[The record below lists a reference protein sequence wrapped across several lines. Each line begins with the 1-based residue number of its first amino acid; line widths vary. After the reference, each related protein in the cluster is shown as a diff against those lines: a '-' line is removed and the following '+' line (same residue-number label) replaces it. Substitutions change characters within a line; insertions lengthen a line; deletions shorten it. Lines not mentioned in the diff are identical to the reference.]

1 MAQLGRSIDELK
13 VDGFEELPRSGG
25 KEGFSEQKESLLGTN
40 TASLDDDEIILN
52 NTVVRET
59 TQRSDVLLS
68 DIGISGGV
76 VLGSSSLAL
85 ADSVDLLVQLGS
97 VEVSGLT
104 SSGNTPG
111 NSSGMPSSD
120 TSDLSVTSVGLL
132 LQVSHTPSLDDSSES
147 LTLGNTEDIEDLIL
161 SEDVVNSDL
170 LLEESMGEG
179 NLIGNASSVDLDLED
194 VVLLLSEVLE
204 QVVLGVDD
212 GSDNSAV
219 LLDSVELGLNS
230 LGILGGFSLVSGE
243 GFSLGVD
250 PVLVEPSKGA
260 LIEMVGPDG
269 GKGSKTSWGLDV
281 SNQTNNLERRGFN
294 DGDGFNFL
302 LLIEFSLGSVDISE
316 DVGHTSLESSKGGE
330 VRSLRGII
338 PRERSYL
345 SPVVGGSLSGKET
358 KMTLSGATVFSVG
371 HSMVKK

>member
-1 MAQLGRSIDELK
+1 MR
-13 VDGFEELPRSGG
+13 
-25 KEGFSEQKESLLGTN
+25 ES
-40 TASLDDDEIILN
+40 
-52 NTVVRET
+52 
-59 TQRSDVLLS
+59 TQWGDVLLS
-68 DIGISGGV
+68 DISIGGGV

-147 LTLGNTEDIEDLIL
+147 LTLGDSEDIKDLVL
-161 SEDVVNSDL
+161 TENVVNSDF

-204 QVVLGVDD
+204 EVVLSVND
-212 GSDNSAV
+212 GSDNSAI
-219 LLDSVELGLNS
+219 LLDSVELGFNS
-230 LGILGGFSLVSGE
+230 LGILGRFRLVSGE

-250 PVLVEPSKGA
+250 PVLVEPSKGS
-260 LIEMVGPDG
+260 LVEVVGPDG
-269 GKGSKTSWGLDV
+269 GKGSKSSWSLDV
-281 SNQTNNLERRGFN
+281 SNQTNNLQRRGFN

-302 LLIEFSLGSVDISE
+302 LLIEFSFGSVDISE
-316 DVGHTSLESSKGGE
+316 DMGHSSLESSKGGE
-330 VRSLRGII
+330 VRSL
-338 PRERSYL
+338 
-345 SPVVGGSLSGKET
+345 
-358 KMTLSGATVFSVG
+358 
-371 HSMVKK
+371 

>member
-25 KEGFSEQKESLLGTN
+25 EEGFSEQKESLLGTN
-40 TASLDDDEIILN
+40 TASLDDDEIILD

-68 DIGISGGV
+68 DISIGGGV
-76 VLGSSSLAL
+76 VLGASSLAL

-111 NSSGMPSSD
+111 DSSGMPGSD

-147 LTLGNTEDIEDLIL
+147 FTLGDTEDVEDLVF

-212 GSDNSAV
+212 GSDNGAV
-219 LLDSVELGLNS
+219 LRDSVELGLNS

-250 PVLVEPSKGA
+250 PVLVEPSEGS
-260 LIEMVGPDG
+260 LVEMVGPDG
-269 GKGSKTSWGLDV
+269 GKGSKSSWSLDV

-302 LLIEFSLGSVDISE
+302 LLIEFGFGSVDISE
-316 DVGHTSLESSKGGE
+316 DVGHAGLESSEGGE
-330 VRSLRGII
+330 VRSL
-338 PRERSYL
+338 
-345 SPVVGGSLSGKET
+345 
-358 KMTLSGATVFSVG
+358 
-371 HSMVKK
+371 